1 MSVVEPGGSGDV
13 PVIDDG
19 LYDAVI
25 TAIKDV
31 TLDEP
36 DRFGNQDKVEI
47 QVSFTDAD
55 GEPHTLEP
63 RVNRKWGEKAT
74 LFTIAMACGLDVSP
88 YEPFDTDDLL
98 KRKVRVLVETPEEG
112 KWPRVKSWSRTA
124 RGKASA
130 PAQKPTPASSLLS
143 LIGATGDI
151 DWTVFW
157 SECGKASIT
166 RQMVSDALD
175 GNLNNLTEM
184 EPTAVVDL
192 FAVLKATAE
201 GEGSVPFEN

>member
-130 PAQKPTPASSLLS
+130 PAQRPT
-143 LIGATGDI
+143 
-151 DWTVFW
+151 
-157 SECGKASIT
+157 
-166 RQMVSDALD
+166 
-175 GNLNNLTEM
+175 
-184 EPTAVVDL
+184 
-192 FAVLKATAE
+192 
-201 GEGSVPFEN
+201 EGSIDPDDLPFEPVESVVTANGSCNWAKFWIVAGRYGINEKHVIDYAGEDYGAFDGADAQQMLEALIKKTQA